1 MPYRV
6 EYEEVSPGRAKR
18 SGPGKGG
25 WALLCLLLMFLLAN
39 LLWPRGRQLM
49 WKALIPGDTAVT
61 VSAFEELTEDLR
73 TGEALQTALEDFC
86 RRVLG
91 EDELAAP

>member
-6 EYEEVSPGRAKR
+6 EYEDVSPDRTQKR
-18 SGPGKGG
+18 GSGKGR

-39 LLWPRGRQLM
+39 LLWSRGRQLL

-61 VSAFEELTEDLR
+61 VSAFEELTENLK

-86 RRVLG
+86 RRVL
-91 EDELAAP
+91 EDDELAAP